1 MMKKN
6 RLLIDEIDKEIDKEF
21 LNRNLDREKQELID
35 KLKGI
40 KKEDLFKRKEYTLWE
55 RIKKTLGF

>member
-35 KLKGI
+35 KLKSI

>member
-1 MMKKN
+1 MNKN
-6 RLLIDEIDKEIDKEF
+6 RQLIDEIDKEIDKEF
-21 LNRNLDREKQELID
+21 LNRNLDREKQELIN